1 LKRNFRLRILF
12 ISFSILL
19 FSGCNIKEDIKE
31 SKPLSCLDIF
41 NADYIKSAFKEV
53 KIIPLSHYRSQ
64 SNDAQNC
71 GYTFSIGDTSYDSS
85 LILESIGEANATAFE
100 HSIASFEDKKFLM
113 GFGEQSYLYPLG
125 FTKQISILSHENIL
139 HAYIT
144 EDNGTALTFDKS
156 LTKKLLI
163 DMLKKLE

>member
-1 LKRNFRLRILF
+1 MKINFRLRTLF
-12 ISFSILL
+12 IAFSLLL
-19 FSGCNIKEDIKE
+19 FSGCSTKEEIEE

-41 NADYIKSAFKEV
+41 NEAYIKSAFKEV

-64 SNDAQNC
+64 SNDTKNC
-71 GYTFSIGDTSYDSS
+71 GYTFSIGEVFYDSS
-85 LILESIGEANATAFE
+85 LILESIGEANVTVFE
-100 HSIASFEDKKFLM
+100 DSISLFKDKKFLM

-125 FTKQISILSHENIL
+125 FTKQISILSHKNIL

-144 EDNGTALTFDKS
+144 EDNGTALTFDKT
-156 LTKKLLI
+156 LTKQLLR